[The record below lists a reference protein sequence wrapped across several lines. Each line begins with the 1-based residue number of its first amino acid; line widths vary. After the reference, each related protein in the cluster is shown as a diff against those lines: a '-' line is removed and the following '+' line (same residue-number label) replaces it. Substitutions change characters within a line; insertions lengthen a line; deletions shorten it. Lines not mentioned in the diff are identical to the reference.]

1 MKPQIEV
8 MDAARY
14 NVRSVVGE
22 GRKGLAIEFIVKKP
36 SGELGQLPA
45 VYFPAAKV
53 DALVQA
59 IQDESRRLRRP
70 H

>member
-1 MKPQIEV
+1 MKPQVEI

-14 NVRSVVGE
+14 NVRSVVGV
-22 GRKGLAIEFIVKKP
+22 GRKGLAIEFTVRQP
-36 SGELGQLPA
+36 SGQLGQLPA
-45 VYFPAAKV
+45 VYFPDDQV